1 MDSQNRDAKI
11 KLESCKTS
19 ALISREK
26 NYVWFSLKDNLNCK
40 TKMLNSS
47 NSQFYLEWLLDSC
60 KKLNNN
66 ESSDTRE
73 INNKK
78 QKQTRKIS

>member
-26 NYVWFSLKDNLNCK
+26 VMYGFLSK
-40 TKMLNSS
+40 T
-47 NSQFYLEWLLDSC
+47 
-60 KKLNNN
+60 
-66 ESSDTRE
+66 
-73 INNKK
+73 I
-78 QKQTRKIS
+78 